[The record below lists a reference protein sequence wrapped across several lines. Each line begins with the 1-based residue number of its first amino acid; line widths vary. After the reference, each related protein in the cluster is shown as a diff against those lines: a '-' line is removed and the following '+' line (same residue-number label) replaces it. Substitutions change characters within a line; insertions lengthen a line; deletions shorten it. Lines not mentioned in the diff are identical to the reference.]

1 MNQLLPMTDE
11 YQQAEQE
18 LAAQAFDEH
27 IDDLKRE
34 ANELAKDMF
43 FITKLLS
50 EERFE
55 DAVIYLRQLIQRD
68 TTALLDSVE
77 KLS

>member
-1 MNQLLPMTDE
+1 MEVLSPE
-11 YQQAEQE
+11 F
-18 LAAQAFDEH
+18 FDEH
-27 IDDLKRE
+27 VDDLKRE